1 MMFPLAKPQRSV
13 GRLGAEANA
22 VLRGTGEHNRGLV
35 VRATQPQAR
44 GHEGP
49 IQGTFVLID
58 VGDNRHSD
66 TLSAFLNKETNAQ
79 EVLKLIRSKH
89 PACVNVV
96 NANSLTTDEESASAG
111 SASAAPNTPK

>member
-22 VLRGTGEHNRGLV
+22 LLRGTGDHNRGLV
-35 VRATQPQAR
+35 IRVTQPQAR

-49 IQGTFVLID
+49 IQGNFVILEA
-58 VGDNRHSD
+58 GDNRHSD
-66 TLSAFLNKETNAQ
+66 TLSGMLNRETNAQ
-79 EVLKLIRSKH
+79 EILKLIRSKH

-96 NANSLTTDEESASAG
+96 NANSLTTDEPVP
-111 SASAAPNTPK
+111 AAPANQK

>member
-22 VLRGTGEHNRGLV
+22 VLRGIGEHNRGLV
-35 VRATQPQAR
+35 VRSTEAQAR
-44 GHEGP
+44 GHDGP
-49 IQGTFVLID
+49 IQGPFVIID

-66 TLSAFLNKETNAQ
+66 TLAGLVNKQTTAQ
-79 EVLKLIRSKH
+79 EVLKLLRSKH

-96 NANSLTTDEESASAG
+96 NANSLTTDDEPA
-111 SASAAPNTPK
+111 AAPKTDIA

>member
-22 VLRGTGEHNRGLV
+22 ILRGTGEHNRGLV
-35 VRATQPQAR
+35 VRASQPQAR

-49 IQGTFVLID
+49 IQGSFVILEA
-58 VGDNRHSD
+58 GDNRHSD
-66 TLSAFLNKETNAQ
+66 TLSGLLNREITAQ

-96 NANSLTTDEESASAG
+96 NANSLTTDEP
-111 SASAAPNTPK
+111 APVAPPNPKT